1 MNYPALSMNGPILI
15 VEDDVDDQ
23 FIFSKI
29 FSELQIGDKIKYFS
43 NPAKALA
50 FLREDPSQPFL
61 IICDINLPV
70 MSGLEFKT
78 AIDRDPMLR
87 TKSIPFVF
95 LSTSIAQ
102 KMVDKA
108 YKELTIQGFFQKSD
122 DYEDLKR
129 RLYSILDYWHHCQHP
144 NSY

>member
-15 VEDDVDDQ
+15 IEDDVDDQ

-29 FSELQIGDKIKYFS
+29 FSELQIADKIKYFS

-144 NSY
+144 NS